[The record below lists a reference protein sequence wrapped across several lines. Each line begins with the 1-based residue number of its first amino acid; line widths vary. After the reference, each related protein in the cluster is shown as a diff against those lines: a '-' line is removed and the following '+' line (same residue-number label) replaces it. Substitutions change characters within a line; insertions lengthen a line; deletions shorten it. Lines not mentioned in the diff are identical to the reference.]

1 MARPNQVFHLH
12 EAQKELG
19 FVRAVRASNTL
30 YVTGT
35 CAVGFDNEVV
45 APGDMRSQVK
55 HIFSTIAM
63 ALEAHGA
70 NFENAVK
77 DDDLHQRRRR
87 PADPQR
93 ILRGRGAA
101 GRNLE
106 RSLSFMRPDFVI

>member
-1 MARPNQVFHLH
+1 
-12 EAQKELG
+12 
-19 FVRAVRASNTL
+19 
-30 YVTGT
+30 
-35 CAVGFDNEVV
+35 
-45 APGDMRSQVK
+45 
-55 HIFSTIAM
+55 M

-87 PADPQR
+87 PADPQK
-93 ILRGRGAA
+93 ILRGHGAA